1 VAYRLPPACGGGCT
15 IALRVG
21 AGISMPHVES
31 TFRGAHQEQYQYG
44 GFAYQAGIGLEQRLW
59 KGLYGLVDA
68 KFSRVK
74 ENDLRGA
81 GVSLEGAFTT
91 IHVDFGL
98 GWRWR

>member
-1 VAYRLPPACGGGCT
+1 
-15 IALRVG
+15 
-21 AGISMPHVES
+21 MPHVES
-31 TFRGAHQEQYQYG
+31 TFRDVHQEQYQYG

-98 GWRWR
+98 GWRFP

>member
-1 VAYRLPPACGGGCT
+1 
-15 IALRVG
+15 
-21 AGISMPHVES
+21 
-31 TFRGAHQEQYQYG
+31 
-44 GFAYQAGIGLEQRLW
+44 
-59 KGLYGLVDA
+59 
-68 KFSRVK
+68 VK